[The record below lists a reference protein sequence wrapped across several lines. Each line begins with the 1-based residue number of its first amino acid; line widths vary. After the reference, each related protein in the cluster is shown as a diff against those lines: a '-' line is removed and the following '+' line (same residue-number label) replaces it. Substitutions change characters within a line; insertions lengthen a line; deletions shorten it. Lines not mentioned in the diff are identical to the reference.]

1 MKRRREQIRAQPIQG
16 RLSTFDVLRP
26 SLKFKSWLQQACT
39 MATRAQRTP
48 TACAA
53 LCTLII
59 LAGQLASAAESE
71 ECRAMGFTGLQ
82 LCSDCD
88 TLASYVKDEG
98 ALPLHLQ
105 I

>member
-1 MKRRREQIRAQPIQG
+1 
-16 RLSTFDVLRP
+16 
-26 SLKFKSWLQQACT
+26 
-39 MATRAQRTP
+39 MATLAQRAP
-48 TACAA
+48 IACSA
-53 LCTLII
+53 LCTLFI
-59 LAGQLASAAESE
+59 LAKQLASAAESE
-71 ECRAMGFTGLQ
+71 ECRALGFTGLQ